1 MMSNKLTYKKV
12 YVNSKFRLPQ
22 SRSSSDFVVELQE
35 NMELPQG
42 SKMWITEVS
51 LPTSFKT
58 TEVNFYE
65 YLYVMIYD
73 NNDIF
78 VKNFRIYLGN
88 KIYFAEQLCFDINEG
103 LNSNTGDLS
112 AGGIFVYAYDA
123 TTRTVQFSVKD
134 GLNYKIKIPTDEE
147 LANYV
152 NGQWYSVSVPY
163 DNRNPVSINY
173 LLSNYVATSPLSVW
187 TSSYLNL
194 VPFRA
199 VYINSPELTDHHYS
213 APNSYSSSIIRKIL
227 IDQQL
232 GGVVNDAH
240 GGVFADDFIDVGGK
254 NLRRL
259 SFRITN
265 EESKTTNFYD
275 IPIEFT
281 LLFSSPNY

>member
-1 MMSNKLTYKKV
+1 MSNKLTYKKI
-12 YVNSKFRLPQ
+12 YVNSKFRLSQ

-35 NMELPQG
+35 NMELPAG
-42 SKMWITEVS
+42 SKMWVTEVS

-65 YLYVMIYD
+65 YLYVMVYD
-73 NNDIF
+73 HTDTF

-88 KIYFAEQLCFDINEG
+88 RIYFASQLCFDINEG
-103 LNSNTGDLS
+103 LNNNTTDLS
-112 AGGIFVYAYDA
+112 AGGIFVYAYDEA
-123 TTRTVQFSVKD
+123 TRTVEFRIKD
-134 GLNYKIKIPTDEE
+134 GVNYKVKIPTDTE
-147 LANYV
+147 LGNYV
-152 NGQWYSVSVPY
+152 NGQWDSSSAPY
-163 DNRNPVSINY
+163 DNRNAVSINY

-199 VYINSPELTDHHYS
+199 VYINSPELTDNHYS

-227 IDQQL
+227 INQQL
-232 GGVVNDAH
+232 GGVVNDDH
-240 GGVFADDFIDVGGK
+240 GGAFGEDFIDVGGK

-265 EESKTTNFYD
+265 EESKTMNFYD
-275 IPIEFT
+275 IPIEFS

>member
-1 MMSNKLTYKKV
+1 
-12 YVNSKFRLPQ
+12 
-22 SRSSSDFVVELQE
+22 
-35 NMELPQG
+35 
-42 SKMWITEVS
+42 MWITEVS

-123 TTRTVQFSVKD
+123 TTRTVQFSIKD

-152 NGQWYSVSVPY
+152 NSTWDTGSTPY

-227 IDQQL
+227 IDQQI

-265 EESKTTNFYD
+265 EESKTMNFYD